1 MDQRLRRPA
10 GLYAAGML
18 CVLLSACGGSADTES
33 LATSCNASAG
43 SRWLSGTVSAVHDG
57 DSLSLNTG
65 HGTEHIR
72 LQGLDAPELA
82 QAYGPSARQALSQQ
96 TLQQA
101 VRVAYQE
108 RDAYNRVLGQVFIGP
123 CRDVNLQLLQNG
135 MAWFYRAYACDLD
148 SARRSR
154 YALAEADA
162 QAQRL
167 GLWRQNAPVAPWV
180 YRNGEDPQ
188 APLCSD

>member
-57 DSLSLNTG
+57 DSLTLNTG
-65 HGTEHIR
+65 LGTEHIR

-82 QAYGPSARQALSQQ
+82 QAYGPSAQQALSQQ

-101 VRVAYQE
+101 VRVAYKE
-108 RDAYNRVLGQVFIGP
+108 RDGYNRVLGQVFIGP
-123 CRDVNLQLLQNG
+123 CRDVNMQLLQTG
-135 MAWFYRAYACDLD
+135 MAWFYRAYACDLH
-148 SARRSR
+148 SARRTR
-154 YALAEADA
+154 YALAEAEA
-162 QAQRL
+162 QA
-167 GLWRQNAPVAPWV
+167 
-180 YRNGEDPQ
+180 PQ
-188 APLCSD
+188 CGD